1 MEQMNT
7 IQLTDE
13 AIFPD
18 RSVLAA
24 VLGDSYK
31 AYESLLRIFDAHDM
45 NHEWRYYK
53 DGKSWLCKVQK
64 KTKTIV
70 WMSAWKGYLKAA
82 IYIPERYLDDV
93 LRLPINAETRDS
105 INSAKN
111 IGKSRPCVFEIWDDT
126 ALPDLETVMEF
137 KLKAK

>member
-1 MEQMNT
+1 MEQTHT

-18 RSVLAA
+18 RSVLEA
-24 VLGDSYK
+24 VLGESYK
-31 AYESLLRIFDAHDM
+31 AYESLLRIFDAQDM

-64 KTKTIV
+64 KTKTVV

-82 IYIPERYLDDV
+82 IYIPERYLDD
-93 LRLPINAETRDS
+93 
-105 INSAKN
+105 
-111 IGKSRPCVFEIWDDT
+111 
-126 ALPDLETVMEF
+126 
-137 KLKAK
+137 

>member
-1 MEQMNT
+1 MEQIHV

-18 RSVLAA
+18 RSVLEA
-24 VLGDSYK
+24 VLGESYK
-31 AYESLLRIFDAHDM
+31 AYESLLRIFYTHDM

-64 KTKTIV
+64 KAKTVV

-82 IYIPERYLDDV
+82 IYIPERYLDDII
-93 LRLPINAETRDS
+93 RLPISNETRDS
-105 INSAKN
+105 ISSVKS
-111 IGKSRPCVFEIWDDT
+111 IGKSKPCVFEIRDDS
-126 ALPDLETVMEF
+126 ALPDFETVMDF
-137 KLKAK
+137 KMKAK